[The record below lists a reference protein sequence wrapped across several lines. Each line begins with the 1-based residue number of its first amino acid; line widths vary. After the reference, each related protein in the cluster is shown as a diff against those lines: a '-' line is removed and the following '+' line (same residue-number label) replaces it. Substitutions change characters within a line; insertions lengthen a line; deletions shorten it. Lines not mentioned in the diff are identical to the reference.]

1 MAEPDQP
8 ANQEDIDAM
17 LRVAE
22 ESAAEAPPAGD
33 AEQPAPGAEDSPLS
47 DQGAGSAE
55 ATPDQG
61 LAGQDDADALPRA
74 AEETAVVDTSAVAS
88 PGHIGEPA
96 DGAGGIGQEDAGA
109 AAPSQQA
116 EAGPRRAAQEAALA
130 AAEQLDLP
138 DLGREPGDGKQVQGI
153 DLLNDVNLHV
163 KIELGRTQMT
173 VEEVL
178 RLARGAVVE
187 LDKLAGD
194 PADVI
199 VNDRLVA
206 RGEVLV
212 LDGSFC
218 VRVNEIIGAPSSA
231 GVS

>member
-8 ANQEDIDAM
+8 ANPEDIDAM
-17 LRVAE
+17 QQVAE
-22 ESAAEAPPAGD
+22 EGAVQAPPAGA
-33 AEQPAPGAEDSPLS
+33 AEQPATGADDAPLS
-47 DQGAGSAE
+47 KQGAGSAK
-55 ATPDQG
+55 AAPDQVA
-61 LAGQDDADALPRA
+61 AGRDDVVATAGEEVVEA
-74 AEETAVVDTSAVAS
+74 ATTAR
-88 PGHIGEPA
+88 GRR
-96 DGAGGIGQEDAGA
+96 
-109 AAPSQQA
+109 A
-116 EAGPRRAAQEAALA
+116 EAQPRRAAQEAALA

-138 DLGREPGDGKQVQGI
+138 DLAREPGDGKQVQGI

>member
-17 LRVAE
+17 LRAAE
-22 ESAAEAPPAGD
+22 ESAAEAPPAGA
-33 AEQPAPGAEDSPLS
+33 AEQAAPAAEAALDHVPAAQDDVDATAGDEAAEAAATAPGQPAED
-47 DQGAGSAE
+47 Q
-55 ATPDQG
+55 
-61 LAGQDDADALPRA
+61 
-74 AEETAVVDTSAVAS
+74 
-88 PGHIGEPA
+88 
-96 DGAGGIGQEDAGA
+96 
-109 AAPSQQA
+109 
-116 EAGPRRAAQEAALA
+116 PRRAAQEAALA
-130 AAEQLDLP
+130 AAEELDLP